1 MLRLRLRGI
10 KGNDLQIPPVAER
23 EKSILCAC
31 TGMDAAESGMRTGAL
46 FDELDATAEVAAAEQ
61 DVVKQ

>member
-1 MLRLRLRGI
+1 
-10 KGNDLQIPPVAER
+10 
-23 EKSILCAC
+23 
-31 TGMDAAESGMRTGAL
+31 MDAAESGMRTGAL